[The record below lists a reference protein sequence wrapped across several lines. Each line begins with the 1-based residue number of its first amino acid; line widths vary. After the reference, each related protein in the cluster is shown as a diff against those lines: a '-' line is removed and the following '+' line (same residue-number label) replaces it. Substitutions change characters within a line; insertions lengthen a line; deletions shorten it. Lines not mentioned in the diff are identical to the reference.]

1 MTTAAHE
8 QMEQLSREELLALVI
23 RQQEIIMLLQAEVA
37 ALKAELEKF
46 RRPPATSRNSS
57 RPPSLDQ
64 KANSDPHRKKRKK
77 KRRGHARQTR
87 PLVDNPDQIIPAP
100 VTECQTC
107 QANLTKVK
115 PERVL
120 RRQVTEIPP
129 VKPFIIETQQHEVL
143 CPHCQRLNRG
153 LLPEGLEADRFFGP
167 NLAARVVYYKQTQ
180 HLSYE
185 RIVATMRD
193 LYGVELSEGGIAA
206 ILRRAGEY
214 ARPIAEQIKERVIA
228 DKVIKSDETSARVKG
243 RNWWQWVFVGLSGV
257 YHHIGPTRSAAEIE
271 AVLGEDRTVETW
283 VCDCFSAQLKAP
295 AKEFQLCLAHQIRDL
310 ERVIETFPKQSWAKA
325 LKGFFQTAIHLRNR
339 YHRKEA
345 MTFSG
350 YMRRVFQLES
360 ELDDLL
366 SQPVHNQAARN
377 LKERFLTHRDKLL
390 VFLHD
395 PDVPP
400 TNNESERALRTSVIH
415 RKVTNC
421 FRSEWGAKAYAAL
434 QSVIATAR
442 FKGENIFDALVKL
455 MGKPIDRYLQPTN
468 P

>member
-1 MTTAAHE
+1 MTLTT
-8 QMEQLSREELLALVI
+8 EQLDKLTREDLLALVI
-23 RQQEIIMLLQAEVA
+23 RQQEIIALLQAEVA

-64 KANSDPHRKKRKK
+64 KANSDPQRKKRRKN
-77 KRRGHARQTR
+77 RRGHARQTR
-87 PLVDNPDQIIPAP
+87 PLMDNPDQIIPAP
-100 VTECQTC
+100 VTKCQTC
-107 QANLTKVK
+107 QADLTKVK
-115 PERVL
+115 PERII

-143 CPHCQRLNRG
+143 CPHCRQLNRG
-153 LLPEGLEADRFFGP
+153 LLPEGLEANRFFGP
-167 NLAARVVYYKQTQ
+167 NLSARVVYYKQPQ

-206 ILRRAGEY
+206 ILRRAGEC
-214 ARPIAEQIKERVIA
+214 AKPVAEQIKEQVIV
-228 DKVIKSDETSARVKG
+228 DRVIKSDETSARVKG
-243 RNWWQWVFVGLSGV
+243 RNWWQWVFVGLSGI
-257 YHHIGPTRSAAEIE
+257 YHHIGPTRSAAEIQ
-271 AVLGEDRTVETW
+271 AVLGDRTVEKW
-283 VCDCFSAQLKAP
+283 VCDCFKAQLKAP
-295 AKEFQLCLAHQIRDL
+295 SKEFQLCLAHQLRDL
-310 ERVIETFPKQSWAKA
+310 ERVIEMFPRQSWAKA

-339 YHRKEA
+339 YHRKEP
-345 MTFSG
+345 MTLSG
-350 YMRRVFQLES
+350 YARRVFQLES
-360 ELDDLL
+360 KLDELL
-366 SQPVHNQAARN
+366 SRPVHNQGARN
-377 LKERFLTHRDKLL
+377 LKGRFLTHRDKLL

-400 TNNESERALRTSVIH
+400 TNNESERALRASVIH

-442 FKGENIFDALVKL
+442 LKGENIFDALVKL
-455 MGKPIDRYLQPTN
+455 MGKPIDRYLQPSS

>member
-1 MTTAAHE
+1 LNNYRVKTCSHWSSGNRR
-8 QMEQLSREELLALVI
+8 LSRL
-23 RQQEIIMLLQAEVA
+23 RQAEVA

-64 KANSDPHRKKRKK
+64 KANFDPQKKKRKK

-87 PLVDNPDQIIPAP
+87 PLVDNPDQIIPTP
-100 VTECQTC
+100 VTECQNC
-107 QANLTKVK
+107 QTNLTKVK
-115 PERVL
+115 PERVIQ
-120 RRQVTEIPP
+120 RQITEIPP
-129 VKPFIIETQQHEVL
+129 VKPFIIERRQHEVL
-143 CPHCQRLNRG
+143 CPHCHQINRG
-153 LLPEGLEADRFFGP
+153 VLPEGLEADRFFGP

-193 LYGVELSEGGIAA
+193 LYGVKLSEGGIAA
-206 ILRRAGEY
+206 ILRRAGES
-214 ARPIAEQIKERVIA
+214 AKPVAEQIKEQVIA
-228 DKVIKSDETSARVKG
+228 DRVIKSDETSARVKK

-257 YHHIGPTRSAAEIE
+257 YHHIGPTRSAAEIQS
-271 AVLGEDRTVETW
+271 VVGDRRVEKW
-283 VCDCFSAQLKAP
+283 VSDCFTAQLKAP
-295 AKEFQLCLAHQIRDL
+295 AKEFQLCLAHQLRDL
-310 ERVIETFPKQSWAKA
+310 ERVIEMFPKQSWAKA

-339 YHRKEA
+339 YYRKEP
-345 MTFSG
+345 MTLSG
-350 YMRRVFQLES
+350 YARRVSQLES
-360 ELDDLL
+360 ELDALL
-366 SQPVHNQAARN
+366 SRPVYNQGARN

-434 QSVIATAR
+434 QTVIATAR
-442 FKGENIFDALVKL
+442 LKGEKIFDALVKL
-455 MGKPIDRYLQPTN
+455 MGKPIDQYLQPSS

>member
-1 MTTAAHE
+1 MTIAANE
-8 QMEQLSREELLALVI
+8 QIEQLSREDLLALVI
-23 RQQEIIMLLQAEVA
+23 RQQEIIALLQTEVA
-37 ALKAELEKF
+37 ALKAELDKF

-64 KANSDPHRKKRKK
+64 KANSDPQRKKRKK
-77 KRRGHARQTR
+77 NRRGQARQTR
-87 PLVDNPDQIIPAP
+87 PLVNNPDQIIPAP

-115 PERVL
+115 PERII

-129 VKPFIIETQQHEVL
+129 VKPFIIETQQREVL
-143 CPHCQRLNRG
+143 CPRCHNLNRG
-153 LLPEGLEADRFFGP
+153 ILPEGLEADRFFGP

-206 ILRRAGEY
+206 ILRRAGDG
-214 ARPIAEQIKERVIA
+214 ANSVAEQIKERVIA
-228 DKVIKSDETSARVKG
+228 DRVIKSDETSARVKG
-243 RNWWQWVFVGLSGV
+243 RNYWQWVFVGLSGV
-257 YHHIGPTRSAAEIE
+257 YHHIGPTRSAAEIQ
-271 AVLGEDRTVETW
+271 AVLCDRTVEKW
-283 VCDCFSAQLKAP
+283 VCDCFTAQLKAP
-295 AKEFQLCLAHQIRDL
+295 AKEFQLCLAHQLRDL
-310 ERVIETFPKQSWAKA
+310 ERVIEMFPKQSWAKA
-325 LKGFFQTAIHLRNR
+325 LKGFFQRAIHLRNR
-339 YHRKEA
+339 FHRKEP
-345 MTFSG
+345 MTTSG
-350 YMRRVFQLES
+350 YVRRAFQLES
-360 ELDDLL
+360 DLDELL
-366 SQPVHNQAARN
+366 SRAVHNQAARN

-434 QSVIATAR
+434 QTVIATAR
-442 FKGENIFDALVKL
+442 LKSEKVFDALVKL
-455 MGKPIDRYLQPTN
+455 MGKPIDQYLQPSSS
-468 P
+468 

>member
-1 MTTAAHE
+1 MRAAVN
-8 QMEQLSREELLALVI
+8 QQIEQLSREELLALLI
-23 RQQEIIMLLQAEVA
+23 RQQEIIALLPAEVA

-57 RPPSLDQ
+57 RPPSSDQ
-64 KANSDPHRKKRKK
+64 KANPDPQRKKRKK

-100 VTECQTC
+100 VTECQAC
-107 QANLTKVK
+107 QANLTKIE
-115 PERVL
+115 PERVS

-129 VKPFIIETQQHEVL
+129 VNPFIIETRQHEVI
-143 CPHCQRLNRG
+143 CPHCQQLNRG

-180 HLSYE
+180 PLSYE

-206 ILRRAGEY
+206 IRRRAGEC
-214 ARPIAEQIKERVIA
+214 AKPIAEQIKERVVA
-228 DKVIKSDETSARVKG
+228 DQIIKSDETSARVKG

-257 YHHIGPTRSAAEIE
+257 YHHIGPTRSAAEIR
-271 AVLGEDRTVETW
+271 AVLGDRTVEQW
-283 VCDCFSAQLKAP
+283 VCDCFKAQLKAP
-295 AKEFQLCLAHQIRDL
+295 ARVFQLCLAHQLRDL
-310 ERVIETFPKQSWAKA
+310 ERVIEMFPKQSRAKA

-339 YHRKEA
+339 FQRKEA
-345 MTFSG
+345 MTVSG
-350 YMRRVFQLES
+350 YVRRVFQLER
-360 ELDDLL
+360 ELDELL
-366 SQPVHNQAARN
+366 SRPAHNPAARN
-377 LKERFLTHRDKLL
+377 LKERFLKHRDKLL

-415 RKVTNC
+415 RQVTHG

-442 FKGENIFDALVKL
+442 LKGENIFDALVKL
-455 MGKPIDRYLQPTN
+455 MGKPVDRYLQPAN